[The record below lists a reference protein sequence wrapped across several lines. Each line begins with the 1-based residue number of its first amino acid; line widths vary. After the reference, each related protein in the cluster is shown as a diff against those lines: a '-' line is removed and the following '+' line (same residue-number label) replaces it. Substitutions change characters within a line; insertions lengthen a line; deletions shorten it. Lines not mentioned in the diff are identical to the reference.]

1 MISVLYSV
9 AGKKSQKVYNYLL
22 GLDRTYLTKFE
33 SSLLDEMLEA
43 YQKTGEFL
51 SYDYLKEHYGEY
63 TPSCRAY
70 SDLVVTVEKILD
82 ERKKLYLSKQVTDA
96 LCEAESEVDLRKR
109 LFSIS

>member
-51 SYDYLKEHYGEY
+51 S
-63 TPSCRAY
+63 
-70 SDLVVTVEKILD
+70 
-82 ERKKLYLSKQVTDA
+82 
-96 LCEAESEVDLRKR
+96 
-109 LFSIS
+109 